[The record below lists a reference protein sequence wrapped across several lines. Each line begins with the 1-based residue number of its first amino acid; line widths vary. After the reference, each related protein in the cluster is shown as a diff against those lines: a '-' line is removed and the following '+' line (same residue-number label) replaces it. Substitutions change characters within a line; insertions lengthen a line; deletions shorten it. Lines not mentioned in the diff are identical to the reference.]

1 MSAAVSEDSEE
12 SELMLKPARESCEN
26 VLEIGEYE
34 TKRKRSIYGPR
45 ELGKIVRLNVSGALK
60 LAEQSELI
68 DHKNIYLSKTTKGL
82 ILGMEYKT
90 WSSTLAKFPDTL
102 LGNAK
107 TRKYFFHD
115 E

>member
-1 MSAAVSEDSEE
+1 MSATEDSEE
-12 SELMLKPARESCEN
+12 SELMIKPERENSEN

-34 TKRKRSIYGPR
+34 AIRKRSIYGPKGF
-45 ELGKIVRLNVSGALK
+45 GKIVRVNVSGSL
-60 LAEQSELI
+60 
-68 DHKNIYLSKTTKGL
+68 KNIFLFFFDYYFMNKKLSKNGL
-82 ILGMEYKT
+82 ERLISGMEYKT
-90 WSSTLAKFPDTL
+90 WSSTLDKFPDTL